1 MENFSKNIAPSVFIS
16 SGEFATIQIIK
27 ATEGAPLFIIMKTIP
42 LTQDKVALVDDE
54 DYCKVIKLKWF
65 AQKGSNNNFYAIN
78 RGDGSHSTRR
88 FIAMHRFIMDAPANL
103 QVDHIDHNG
112 LNNQKSNLRICTCQ
126 QNQTNKTAF
135 GKSKYRGVFFDE
147 GRIRCAIKIN
157 GKYKYLKGSFK
168 TEEEAAHAYDVL
180 AKIHHGEFANLN
192 FKTS

>member
-1 MENFSKNIAPSVFIS
+1 MNKEIINQPRAIVHSFLLGL
-16 SGEFATIQIIK
+16 SGTPLSI
-27 ATEGAPLFIIMKTIP
+27 GASLFIDMKTIK
-42 LTQDKVALVDDE
+42 LTQGKVALIDNE
-54 DYCKVIKLKWF
+54 DYDKIIQLKWF
-65 AQKGSNNNFYAIN
+65 AQKASNNNFYAIN
-78 RGDGSHSTRR
+78 RGRGPHRTRK
-88 FIAMHRFIMDAPANL
+88 FIAMHRFILNAPFKL

-157 GKYKYLKGSFK
+157 GKYTYLKGPFK
-168 TEEEAAHAYDVL
+168 TEEDAANAYDAL

-192 FKTS
+192 FKSF